1 MTELLSSPPSHSH
14 TPKGT
19 RGPGPPHGPL
29 SHRQENPACPCPM
42 RQSAIP
48 AAARKQVHL
57 PALLTRVGAR
67 TLEERPRHIHGS
79 REDPRSWICVAC
91 EGPGDSE
98 APKRAPACGART
110 PSQTEASTRRRGRGV
125 QCKGLAFEGAH
136 LRPRATG
143 FTLWSLRPHA
153 GSPAGDMA
161 SAFIGKLTQ
170 SSSEAPSLFARVQ
183 KTFCSES
190 SRRKP
195 KSQDSSCSLI
205 PQRNQRYPPGFLR
218 PGRKV
223 SDNTAE
229 AEAPP

>member
-29 SHRQENPACPCPM
+29 SHRQENPACPCPK

-98 APKRAPACGART
+98 APPRSPQAS
-110 PSQTEASTRRRGRGV
+110 PSLWCPHPQPNRGFDQAEGPRSAVQGPGFRRG
-125 QCKGLAFEGAH
+125 
-136 LRPRATG
+136 P
-143 FTLWSLRPHA
+143 
-153 GSPAGDMA
+153 
-161 SAFIGKLTQ
+161 
-170 SSSEAPSLFARVQ
+170 SEAQGHWVHPVEPQATCGQPGWGHGQCFHWQADPKFIRSPLLVCQSTKDILFRKFKK
-183 KTFCSES
+183 KTEEPGQQLFPHPTE
-190 SRRKP
+190 KP
-195 KSQDSSCSLI
+195 EVPTRLPEAQEEG
-205 PQRNQRYPPGFLR
+205 QRQHG
-218 PGRKV
+218 
-223 SDNTAE
+223 
-229 AEAPP
+229 